1 MSEAITFNN
10 GLLKIIQDDCFK
22 RNKLKSKYVDVHYA
36 VQGEKSSHSKWLIP
50 KVHTYLRTMKFL
62 SIIILN

>member
-36 VQGEKSSHSKWLIP
+36 VQGEKSSHSK
-50 KVHTYLRTMKFL
+50 
-62 SIIILN
+62 